1 MMIQEP
7 SCYHANVPLVLRETL
22 TDGQIFSLKMSTPG
36 DAVLRPD
43 EWPMEM

>member
-1 MMIQEP
+1 MLSCQRSDSP
-7 SCYHANVPLVLRETL
+7 SRNTNRWTDFLTENVHSE
-22 TDGQIFSLKMSTPG
+22 